1 MKVQV
6 GDKEYSWSGGKIRN
20 IIAAVIVII
29 LVASGFYSIDADETG
44 VVMRFGKFVRQTQ
57 PGLHIKIPLG
67 VESVTKI
74 KVKKVFKQEF
84 GFRTLQ
90 AGVRTRYSPRSYTDE
105 SIMLTGDLNVAEVE
119 WIVQYRIED
128 AYKYIFK
135 IKDTEETLRTM
146 SEAVTRKVVGDRTV
160 TGVLT
165 KERVEIA
172 QEVQDELEGLL
183 DYFEAGIHI
192 VTVKFQDVNP
202 PEPVRPAFNDV
213 NSAKQDKSKMIN
225 QAWEAYNNRIPR
237 AKGEAEQLISEAK
250 GYALKRVNR
259 AKGDVALFNNVYRE
273 YRKAPD
279 VTRRRLYLEAMNEVL
294 PKVEQ
299 IFIIDEEQ
307 EGVLPHLNLG
317 GNPKGG
323 EGR

>member
-29 LVASGFYSIDADETG
+29 LVASGVYSIDADETG

-84 GFRTLQ
+84 GFRTLR
-90 AGVRTRYSPRSYTDE
+90 ADVRTRYSSRSYTDE

-135 IKDTEETLRTM
+135 IKDTKETLRTM

-172 QEVQDELEGLL
+172 QEVQDELQGLL

-259 AKGDVALFNNVYRE
+259 SKGDVALFNNVYRE

-307 EGVLPHLNLG
+307 EGILPHLDLG
-317 GNPKGG
+317 GNAKGG

>member
-1 MKVQV
+1 
-6 GDKEYSWSGGKIRN
+6 
-20 IIAAVIVII
+20 
-29 LVASGFYSIDADETG
+29 
-44 VVMRFGKFVRQTQ
+44 
-57 PGLHIKIPLG
+57 
-67 VESVTKI
+67 
-74 KVKKVFKQEF
+74 
-84 GFRTLQ
+84 
-90 AGVRTRYSPRSYTDE
+90 
-105 SIMLTGDLNVAEVE
+105 MLTGDLNVAEVE